1 MRFFKILAVAVTSNA
16 ATTAAVK
23 YTPASS
29 SITDSLAAGA
39 LSSFE
44 DYVKVQGIYNGTCTM
59 ANAAVRR
66 DWDSLTAT
74 ERKKYI
80 AAVQCISTKKSITP
94 RSICPGCR
102 TRYDDFLA
110 THINQTM
117 TIHGTGN
124 FLAWCVLESRETSI
138 ADRFRH
144 RYFTWTYEKALREEC
159 GYDDYQPYWNW
170 PKYALDPLNS
180 PLFDG
185 SDASM
190 SGNGVYEYH
199 EPVCIPSTSTPYIKV
214 PQGSGGGCVSSGPF
228 SNFTVRL
235 GPVSPAW
242 SNMSTNPRPD
252 GLGYNPRCLRRD
264 INPWISTGWTKDVD
278 VDFLVTGTSDI
289 LTFQNRMQGD
299 FAAGYVGVH
308 DAGHMT
314 INGDPG
320 GDLFASPGD
329 PTFYLHHAQIDR
341 TWWTWQNLDTPSRTF
356 VVAGSTSMINASA
369 PDTTLDDMIDL
380 GFNAPAISL
389 RKAMSTLGGAG
400 GPFCY
405 IYG

>member
-1 MRFFKILAVAVTSNA
+1 MRFSQILSVAVTTNA
-16 ATTAAVK
+16 ATAAAAK

-29 SITDSLAAGA
+29 SLTDALAAGA
-39 LSSFE
+39 LSTFE
-44 DYVKVQGIYNGTCTM
+44 DYVKIQGSYNGTCAI

-66 DWDSLTAT
+66 DWDSLSSA
-74 ERKKYI
+74 EKKKYI
-80 AAVQCISTKKSITP
+80 AAVQCISTKPSKTP
-94 RSICPGCR
+94 RSSCPGCR

-124 FLAWCVLESRETSI
+124 FLAW
-138 ADRFRH
+138 H
-144 RYFTWTYEKALREEC
+144 RYFTWAYEKALRDEC

-185 SDASM
+185 SDTSM
-190 SGNGVYEYH
+190 GGNGVYEYH
-199 EPVCIPSTSTPYIKV
+199 EPVCTFLTLPGIPSTATPYIKV
-214 PQGSGGGCVSSGPF
+214 PQGTGGGCVSSGPF
-228 SNFTVRL
+228 ANFTARL

-264 INPWISTGWTKDVD
+264 INAWISTGWTKDVD
-278 VDFLVTGTSDI
+278 VDTLVTGAADI

-299 FAAGYVGVH
+299 FAAGFVGVH

-329 PTFYLHHAQIDR
+329 PTFYLHHSMIDR
-341 TWWTWQNLDTPSRTF
+341 VWWTWQNLDTPSRTF
-356 VVAGSTSMINASA
+356 VVAGSTSMVNASA
-369 PDTTLDDMIDL
+369 PDTTLDDLIDL
-380 GFNAPAISL
+380 GYNAPAIPL

-405 IYG
+405 IYR